1 MSLTPNTLLLRRH
14 LVAVPTATGT
24 ADRRMVGTLLSNLA
38 YFGYVPSVTLLE
50 KLQTIGSDGLVT
62 FWNDLEPALKTAS
75 GEDRKIGDTIVY
87 QNFPREVLEMTEADY
102 WFRQVLMY
110 LGVHREAVREAPA
123 ARPALFE
130 AGKLTV
136 LRAADDG
143 SLSGIQDALLAK
155 PSVWIPIEQ
164 EEIDWFVA
172 NGYAPDTSLIGFK
185 ENLVYAGTKCLEA
198 GLPFVL
204 TTTTDILRF
213 YAGLSAGD
221 ISLNT
226 NTKFKS
232 LSRSRRRLLLEM
244 LEQAPDL
251 EEGLIRHRNKWV
263 RALHALHVGDYG
275 KIFPK
280 AWKAAKVLREGGK
293 FATFNGKVEALLM
306 AKDPA
311 VLTLLQSRP
320 GDFSRRLVHLLHTFG
335 AEAVTAFL
343 EVVPKLP
350 TMTLLRL
357 EKVIDRYNITTYR
370 TFAPLGNWTK
380 LQVQERKVEE
390 YLEGSWMDGIT
401 GALRAEVLV
410 RVKAKFPQGVNP
422 DPATA
427 KIKLPT
433 NNADGALP
441 YGRGTEFALPDN
453 VKFIRTATYWKAT
466 TGTCWMD
473 NGWNFFDEDWAA
485 VDSIAWNHTDALKP
499 AAVFSGDP
507 VNSQNSEGTAGQLID
522 LYPDKLA
529 ARGIRY
535 GVWSILSYSRI
546 PFDGVE
552 EVMGLMQLGEKP
564 EAGKLIEPSRCQFTF
579 KVTGS
584 SLTRYVCYVDFI
596 DRKIVYL
603 DAGLYGN
610 VGSAKANETSL
621 GEKMPAMLDYLAT
634 LPSVHDVFRDV
645 SLEVEGLPVRY
656 SDADVYIDTEKAYVF
671 QPENEANNF
680 KGIALEDLLP

>member
-1 MSLTPNTLLLRRH
+1 
-14 LVAVPTATGT
+14 
-24 ADRRMVGTLLSNLA
+24 MVGTLLANLA
-38 YFGYVPSVTLLE
+38 YFGYVPSVALLE
-50 KLQTIGSDGLVT
+50 KLQTVGADGLTT

-87 QNFPREVLEMTEADY
+87 QNFPREVLEMKEADY
-102 WFRQVLMY
+102 WFRQILMY

-123 ARPALFE
+123 DRPALFE
-130 AGKLTV
+130 SGKANV
-136 LRAADDG
+136 LRSADDN
-143 SLSGIQDALLAK
+143 SLTGILDALLAK
-155 PSVWIPIEQ
+155 PAVWTVQEQ
-164 EEIDWFVA
+164 EEIDWFIA
-172 NGYAPDTSLIGFK
+172 NGYAPETYLIGFK
-185 ENLVYAGTKCLEA
+185 ENLVYAGTKCFEA

-204 TTTTDILRF
+204 TTTTDVLRF

-263 RALHALHVGDYG
+263 RALHSLHVGDYG
-275 KIFPK
+275 KAFPK
-280 AWKAAKVLREGGK
+280 VWQAAKVLREGGR
-293 FATFNGKVEALLM
+293 FATFNGEVEALLI
-306 AKDPA
+306 ANDPA

-320 GDFSRRLVHLLHTFG
+320 GDFARRLVHMLHSFG
-335 AEAVTAFL
+335 DEAMVAFL
-343 EVVPKLP
+343 EVIPKLP

-380 LQVQERKVEE
+380 LQIQERKAEE
-390 YLEGSWMDGIT
+390 FLERRWIDSIT
-401 GALRAEVLV
+401 SALRAEVLM
-410 RVKAKFPQGVNP
+410 RAKAKFPQGISL
-422 DPATA
+422 DPATE
-427 KIKLPT
+427 KIRLPT

-453 VKFIRTATYWKAT
+453 AKFIRTATYWKAP
-466 TGTCWMD
+466 GHQCWMD
-473 NGWNFFDEDWAA
+473 NGWNFFDEAWSP
-485 VDSIAWNHTDALKP
+485 VESIAWDHTDALKP

-522 LYPDKLA
+522 LYPDQLVAK
-529 ARGIRY
+529 GIRF

-546 PFDGVE
+546 PFVIVD

-564 EAGKLIEPSRCQFTF
+564 AEGKLIEPSRCQFTF
-579 KVTGS
+579 QVTGS
-584 SLTRYVCYVDFI
+584 SFARFVCYVDFV

-603 DAGLYGN
+603 DAGLYGR
-610 VGSAKANETSL
+610 VSSAKANQESL
-621 GEKMPAMLDYLAT
+621 AERMPAILDYLAT

-645 SLEVEGLPVRY
+645 SSEESGLPVRY
-656 SDADVYIDTEKAYVF
+656 SDADVIIDAKTAYVF

-680 KGIALEDLLP
+680 SGIALEDLLP